1 VLSSL
6 AGALRLASIVICL
19 VVIASFGL
27 FVVNQTS
34 TAAAHQQRLVNG
46 TAPPP
51 GTPANGGASSG
62 KSSSAQ
68 ESSLRRAIDDTA
80 NTFTSPF
87 SGVTAGSSSEWVIR
101 GTNLLLVL
109 IVYGFGLGFLARVIR
124 VRV

>member
-6 AGALRLASIVICL
+6 AGALRLASLAICL
-19 VVIASFGL
+19 VAIASFGL

-34 TAAAHQQRLVNG
+34 SASAHQQGLVNSAAPTP
-46 TAPPP
+46 TAAS
-51 GTPANGGASSG
+51 PA
-62 KSSSAQ
+62 KSSSGQ
-68 ESSLRRAIDDTA
+68 ESSVHRAIDDTSNA
-80 NTFTSPF
+80 FASPF

-101 GTNLLLVL
+101 GANLLFVL